1 MNNLVYIIL
10 LQGTQSEWRV
20 VFYILAA
27 VLLFGAS
34 FFLVFA
40 QGETQEWAKGISEYD
55 GNETA
60 EHLAEDVD
68 ERKVTSN

>member
-1 MNNLVYIIL
+1 M
-10 LQGTQSEWRV
+10 WRV

-40 QGETQEWAKGISEYD
+40 QGETQEWAKGIYEYD
-55 GNETA
+55 RNETA
-60 EHLAEDVD
+60 ELPAEDAD
-68 ERKVTSN
+68 ERKLTKVYVFDTKK